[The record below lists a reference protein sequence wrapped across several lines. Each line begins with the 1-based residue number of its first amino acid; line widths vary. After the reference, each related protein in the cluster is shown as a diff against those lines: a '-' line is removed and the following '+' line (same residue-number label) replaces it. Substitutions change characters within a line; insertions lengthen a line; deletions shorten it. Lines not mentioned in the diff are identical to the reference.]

1 MSDTE
6 IIKIL
11 VSERK
16 CQIIRKLVT
25 GGMGS
30 IFLAKMNGVAGFAK
44 TVAIKTINPE
54 RLADP
59 TVIKLFI
66 DEAKLVSDLVHEN
79 IVQVYDL
86 GMQHDIYFIIMEY
99 VEGKS
104 ISQILQRLNDLK
116 KVFDNKVACI
126 IGSKIAKALHY
137 AHTKTD
143 VNGNPMN
150 IVHRDVTP
158 GNIMINSYGVVKLAD
173 FGIAKALTMTGPDEK
188 KMIMGKL
195 PYMSPE
201 QINAIGTDPRTD
213 VFTLGLVLYEMMTGK
228 RVYDEVKGRKDLI
241 EKMNKYRIIPP
252 KNLNPYIS
260 NELEVVIMKCLQ
272 INPDD
277 RYQTAQEVQNDL
289 KFILYA
295 NGFLNAQDLVIQFL
309 QKIFEPHE
317 ICLKH

>member
-1 MSDTE
+1 MGDTE
-6 IIKIL
+6 IIRIL

-30 IFLAKMNGVAGFAK
+30 IFLAKMNGVAGFSK

-54 RLADP
+54 RLSDP

-104 ISQILQRLNDLK
+104 ISQIMQRLLDLK
-116 KVFDNKVACI
+116 RVFDSKIACI

-137 AHTKTD
+137 AHTKID
-143 VNGNPMN
+143 ANGIPMN

-158 GNIMINSYGVVKLAD
+158 GNIMLNSYGVVKLAD
-173 FGIAKALTMTGPDEK
+173 FGIAKALTMIGPDEK

-201 QINAIGTDPRTD
+201 QINASGTDPRTD
-213 VFTLGLVLYEMMTGK
+213 IFTLGLVLYEMMTGK
-228 RVYDEVKGRKDLI
+228 RVYDQAKNRKDLI
-241 EKMNKYRIIPP
+241 DKMNNFRITSP
-252 KNLNPYIS
+252 KKLNAFIS
-260 NELEVVIMKCLQ
+260 NELEAVIMKCLELAPE
-272 INPDD
+272 N
-277 RYQTAQEVQNDL
+277 RYQTAEEVQNDL
-289 KFILYA
+289 KYVLYE
-295 NGFLNAQDLVIQFL
+295 NGFLNGQELVIQFL
-309 QKIFEPHE
+309 KKIFEPNE
-317 ICLKH
+317 IHL